1 MTTVIETWV
10 ESLYNRGLLAVG
22 VEDNNGQGA
31 SYLFI
36 KLPNSYKTAKELARF
51 LQMEANTP
59 ETLMLNVLPD
69 GDNWENTKYEIY
81 YKDEMQ
87 DTGKAGDTI
96 FLRLLPGDTQAH
108 HVEVAPASEDN
119 PSGYGLAV
127 LDDLDYIGMAEGEES
142 DWHPWERPFTPES
155 MEDRDYV
162 AIVPEWVV
170 EVKGKGRFLYGFI
183 GKDEQVVRD
192 FDKAK
197 KFVTRKRAEE
207 YIAREY
213 PDTVDPIRSK
223 ARKVYYYEGAL

>member
-22 VEDNNGQGA
+22 VEDNNGQA
-31 SYLFI
+31 SSYLFI
-36 KLPNSYKTAKELARF
+36 KLPDSYKTAKELARF
-51 LQMEANTP
+51 LQMEANSP
-59 ETLMLNVLPD
+59 ETFMLNVLPD

-87 DTGKAGDTI
+87 DTGKAGDVL
-96 FLRLLPGDTQAH
+96 FLRVLPGDTQAH

-142 DWHPWERPFTPES
+142 DWHLY
-155 MEDRDYV
+155 EDLEPNYV
-162 AIVPEWVV
+162 TVVPKWVI

-183 GKDEQVVRD
+183 GKDEQTVHD

-213 PDTVDPIRSK
+213 PNTTGSIKLK
-223 ARKVYYYEGAL
+223 AHKVYYYEGTL

>member
-1 MTTVIETWV
+1 MTAVIETWV

-22 VEDNNGQGA
+22 VEDNNEQGA

-59 ETLMLNVLPD
+59 ETFMLNVLPD
-69 GDNWENTKYEIY
+69 GDNWENTRYEIY
-81 YKDEMQ
+81 YKDEMK
-87 DTGKAGDTI
+87 DTGKAGDVL
-96 FLRLLPGDTQAH
+96 FLRVLLGDTKAY
-108 HVEVAPASEDN
+108 HVEVVPVSEDN
-119 PSGYGLAV
+119 PSDYGLAV
-127 LDDLDYIGMAEGEES
+127 LDETDLVAMAEAEEMDWHLYEDLDLEY
-142 DWHPWERPFTPES
+142 D
-155 MEDRDYV
+155 V
-162 AIVPEWVV
+162 QVVPEWVV

-207 YIAREY
+207 YPGTTGSIKL
-213 PDTVDPIRSK
+213 K
-223 ARKVYYYEGAL
+223 ARKVYYAGVL

>member
-1 MTTVIETWV
+1 MTALIENWV
-10 ESLYNRGLLAVG
+10 EYLYNRGLLTVG

-59 ETLMLNVLPD
+59 ETFMLNVLPD

-81 YKDEMQ
+81 YKEETKG
-87 DTGKAGDTI
+87 TGKAGDVL
-96 FLRLLPGDTQAH
+96 FLRVLLGDTEAY
-108 HVEVAPASEDN
+108 HVEVVPVSDDN

-142 DWHPWERPFTPES
+142 DWHPYEDQ
-155 MEDRDYV
+155 DRDYV
-162 AIVPEWVV
+162 AVVPEWVV

-213 PDTVDPIRSK
+213 PDTVDLTRSK
-223 ARKVYYYEGAL
+223 ARKVYYYEGTL

>member
-36 KLPNSYKTAKELARF
+36 KLTNSYKTAKELARF

-59 ETLMLNVLPD
+59 ETFMLNVLPE

-96 FLRLLPGDTQAH
+96 FLRVLLGDTEAH
-108 HVEVAPASEDN
+108 HVEVAPVSDDN
-119 PSGYGLAV
+119 PSDYGLAV
-127 LDDLDYIGMAEGEES
+127 LDATDCVAMAEAEES
-142 DWHPWERPFTPES
+142 DWHLY
-155 MEDRDYV
+155 EDLDLEYDV
-162 AIVPEWVV
+162 PVVPEWVV

-183 GKDEQVVRD
+183 GKDEQVVHG

-197 KFVTRKRAEE
+197 KFVTHKRAEE
-207 YIAREY
+207 YVAREY
-213 PDTVDPIRSK
+213 PDTVELIRLK
-223 ARKVYYYEGAL
+223 ARKVHYEGAL